1 MSDFYKE
8 KDGQLSFVKP
18 VKETDKRSLYKY
30 TGPVFRFDQCI
41 ATVTLETWANTPA
54 KAYSNMVYQVKQRL
68 GYQPTAQLRIS
79 KNLIVKE
86 ELQYGKSV

>member
-1 MSDFYKE
+1 MSDLYRE
-8 KDGQLSFVKP
+8 KNGQLSFVKP
-18 VKETDKRSLYKY
+18 VEEKRSLYKY